1 MATIA
6 EEINETIAHLP
17 PSDQQRVLNY
27 ARELAHTAALPHTP
41 LPPGTPP
48 EVLLRFTVSPEVG
61 EAMQQ
66 AMEESERIDMEEWTD
81 LDE

>member
-6 EEINETIAHLP
+6 EEINEAVAHLA

-27 ARELAHTAALPHTP
+27 ARGLIHVDTLPHTP
-41 LPPGTPP
+41 LPPGTSP
-48 EVLLRFTVSPEVG
+48 EVLLRFSVSPEVG

-66 AMEESERIDMEEWTD
+66 AMEESEHVDM
-81 LDE
+81 DEHA

>member
-17 PSDQQRVLNY
+17 PSDQQRVLNF
-27 ARELAHTAALPHTP
+27 ARELAHTAGLPHTP
-41 LPPGTPP
+41 LPAGTPP
-48 EVLLRFTVSPEVG
+48 DVLLRFSVSPEVG

-66 AMEESERIDMEEWTD
+66 AMEESERIDVEGWAD
-81 LDE
+81 PDE

>member
-1 MATIA
+1 MATIT
-6 EEINETIAHLP
+6 EEISAAVASLP
-17 PSDQQRVLNY
+17 ASDQQRVLQY
-27 ARELAHTAALPHTP
+27 VRALSQTAALPHTP

-66 AMEESERIDMEEWTD
+66 AMEESERV
-81 LDE
+81 DEDE

>member
-6 EEINETIAHLP
+6 EEINEAVAHLA

-27 ARELAHTAALPHTP
+27 ARGLIHVDTLPHTA

-48 EVLLRFTVSPEVG
+48 EVLLRFSVSPEVG

-66 AMEESERIDMEEWTD
+66 AMEESEHVDM
-81 LDE
+81 DEHA

>member
-1 MATIA
+1 MATMA
-6 EEINETIAHLP
+6 EEINAVVANLA

-27 ARELAHTAALPHTP
+27 VRELSQTAALPHTP
-41 LPPGTPP
+41 LPEGTPP

-66 AMEESERIDMEEWTD
+66 AIEESEQVDMD
-81 LDE
+81 DDE